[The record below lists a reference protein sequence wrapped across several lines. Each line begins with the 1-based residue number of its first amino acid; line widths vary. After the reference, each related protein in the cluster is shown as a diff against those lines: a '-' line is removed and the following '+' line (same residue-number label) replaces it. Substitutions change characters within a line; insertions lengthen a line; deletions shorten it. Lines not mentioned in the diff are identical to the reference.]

1 MFEAHSYYL
10 LYPLNELER
19 LVETHRLD
27 FEELIKD
34 TFSDTELERY
44 EGMLDSIAAVTP
56 QPLISELTFEDFYVT
71 EGHELKQRSFFEE
84 CRSSICIENLPDF
97 HSNPF
102 QVTYLIELLRN
113 FEEVLIDKGGVHEI
127 QFKKE
132 YIEELKRHKN
142 IFSLI
147 PEEIKKPVEVSTS
160 APIDPIDFLILD
172 VYKEIDRL
180 RDAKRLPEVIQG
192 ISLLSDK
199 AQKAFKAMVDDKFD
213 ASLLLRKSGLNAKD
227 FDDNLERL
235 KFYLKKII

>member
-1 MFEAHSYYL
+1 MFEAHYYYL

-34 TFSDTELERY
+34 TFSDIELENY
-44 EGMLDSIAAVTP
+44 ESMLDSIAVVTP
-56 QPLISELTFEDFYVT
+56 QPLISELTFEDFYVN
-71 EGHELKQRSFFEE
+71 EAQELKQRSFFEE
-84 CRSSICIENLPDF
+84 CRSSICIENLPDL

-127 QFKKE
+127 QLKKE
-132 YIEELKRHKN
+132 YLVELKRHKN

-147 PEEIKKPVEVSTS
+147 SEEIKKPTEVTTS
-160 APIDPIDFLILD
+160 APVDPIDFLILD

-180 RDAKRLPEVIQG
+180 RDAQKLTEVTQG

-199 AQKAFKAMVDDKFD
+199 TQKTYMAMVDDKLD

-235 KFYLKKII
+235 KFYLKKIL

>member
-34 TFSDTELERY
+34 TFADSELERY

>member
-1 MFEAHSYYL
+1 MFEAHYFYL

-19 LVETHRLD
+19 LVESHRLD

-34 TFSDTELERY
+34 TFSDAELEKY
-44 EGMLDSIAAVTP
+44 EGMLDSIAAITP

-71 EGHELKQRSFFEE
+71 QGQELRQRSFFDE
-84 CRSSICIENLPDF
+84 CKSSICIENLPDL

-113 FEEVLIDKGGVHEI
+113 FEEVLIDKGGIYEI

-132 YIEELKRHKN
+132 YLEEIKRHKN
-142 IFSLI
+142 IFSLL
-147 PEEIKKPVEVSTS
+147 PEEIKKPLAVTTS
-160 APIDPIDFLILD
+160 VPVDPMDFIILD

-180 RDAKRLPEVIQG
+180 KSIGRLEEVTQGASSLPEKTRKTYMAMLDAKLD
-192 ISLLSDK
+192 S
-199 AQKAFKAMVDDKFD
+199 
-213 ASLLLRKSGLNAKD
+213 SLLLKKSGLNAKD